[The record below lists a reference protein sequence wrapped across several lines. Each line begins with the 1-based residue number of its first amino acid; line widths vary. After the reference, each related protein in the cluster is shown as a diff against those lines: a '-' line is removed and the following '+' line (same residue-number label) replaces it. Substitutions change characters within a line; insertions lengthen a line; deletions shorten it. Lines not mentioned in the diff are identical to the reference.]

1 MLLPPSQLIHERS
14 FSSCGDVTIHPSAAI
29 APGVLLQANFGA
41 RLIIEAG
48 VSIGMGGIVHVY
60 EGTLTIATGACLG
73 SGVLL
78 VGSGK
83 IGEKACIGSMTTL
96 IDACVE
102 AGQVIP
108 PESLIGDSSRTVSI
122 GDVSASNPST
132 LNGVNGATTPLA
144 VAKPP
149 ASQISTLQPP
159 ASQTTTPK
167 AVPLKATPALE
178 FEASE
183 ALQPETSSSEALQPE
198 VLQPETSS
206 SETPT
211 SEASPSEIPQTALGS
226 EPSHEVQ
233 PPKVY
238 GLTRFNGLMTSLF
251 PHRQSLNQPL
261 QPTGELEQPSQIAE
275 G

>member
-1 MLLPPSQLIHERS
+1 MT
-14 FSSCGDVTIHPSAAI
+14 VHPSAAI
-29 APGVLLQANFGA
+29 APGVLLKANSGA

-48 VSIGMGGIVHVY
+48 VSIGMGSILHVY

-73 SGVLL
+73 SSVLL

-108 PESLIGDSSRTVSI
+108 SESLIGDSSRTVSS
-122 GDVSASNPST
+122 GDASASGPSS
-132 LNGVNGATTPLA
+132 LSGAKATTLQTAAEIP
-144 VAKPP
+144 V
-149 ASQISTLQPP
+149 LQPSVP
-159 ASQTTTPK
+159 TVTSK
-167 AVPLKATPALE
+167 AAVSEATPGLE
-178 FEASE
+178 VEASE
-183 ALQPETSSSEALQPE
+183 ASQPET
-198 VLQPETSS
+198 
-206 SETPT
+206 
-211 SEASPSEIPQTALGS
+211 SPSEIPPESAHLA
-226 EPSHEVQ
+226 Q

-238 GLTRFNGLMTSLF
+238 GLERFNGLMTSLF

-261 QPTGELEQPSQIAE
+261 QTTGELEQPSQIAE